1 MEINFCQIADN
12 STNLIFVGI
21 KKPDSWI
28 KTLTVGEKVLVFIFS
43 KLVLYAVNETSNAIS
58 AIRMVIFTCV
68 GTTKEISMPLYN
80 TGTHN
85 VQRLLWQ

>member
-12 STNLIFVGI
+12 STNLISVEI

-28 KTLTVGEKVLVFIFS
+28 KTLTVGEKLLVFIFS
-43 KLVLYAVNETSNAIS
+43 KLLVYAVNQTSNAIS
-58 AIRMVIFTCV
+58 SIRVVMFTCV

-80 TGTHN
+80 AGPHI
-85 VQRLLWQ
+85 VQWLLWQ